1 MTSEPNRGEHPSEPV
16 TLREPVGS
24 IKDLLKQCKGAFWY
38 VFLITV
44 VTKVL
49 ALTPLLFMMNMYDR
63 VLASRSGITLV
74 SILVVVLGILMF
86 WTILEWLQM
95 EMMRRVALRMDW
107 ELAPDAFDASFRK
120 YLGRKKVQVNEVLR
134 DLSAIRDF
142 LTSQSLI
149 AILSAP
155 FAVIFIVIGGLFH
168 PYLAIF
174 SLVATALM
182 LATAIVNKQITTPIL
197 KLEQETRSE
206 AEKSA
211 NQLLRH
217 SEAVYALGMQRT
229 VRKRWYGK
237 HKQFLQYQVNGRDAA
252 IFVENF
258 AEFLARAIP
267 IMQMALAAFLAIE
280 GHITGGMMIAAT
292 LLIGMSMGP
301 LQALISAWPRFVAA
315 NGAYGRLDELLQEEE
330 LYRSQMSL
338 PAPEGRLDVREMFA
352 VPPGSMQPVLS
363 NINFALQPGQVMA
376 IVGPSGAGK
385 TSLVRLLIGVWAPAR
400 GHVRLDGVDVAQWNH
415 DELGPFMGY
424 VPQEVGFFEGTVA
437 ENIARL
443 GDIDSEK
450 VVEACKLVDVH
461 DAILAL
467 PKGYDTE
474 IGDTGHALSG
484 GMKQRLAIARAF
496 YRKPKFLV
504 LDEPNANLD
513 DPSEQ
518 SLMKAIRTLKSEGCT
533 IVFVS
538 HRPKL
543 LSVADTMLV
552 IREGRQIG
560 YGDTREM
567 LSGATQRV
575 ANNPNPA
582 LGAA

>member
-1 MTSEPNRGEHPSEPV
+1 MTIEANSTESAASPV
-16 TLREPVGS
+16 TPIGAAGS
-24 IKDLLKQCKGAFWY
+24 IKDLIKRCRGAFWY
-38 VFLITV
+38 VFGLTV
-44 VTKVL
+44 VTKIL
-49 ALTPLLFMMNMYDR
+49 ALTPILFMMNMYDR

-74 SILVVVLGILMF
+74 SILLIVLGVLIF
-86 WTILEWLQM
+86 WTMLEWLQM

-120 YLGRKKVQVNEVLR
+120 YLGRKKVHVSEVLR
-134 DLSAIRDF
+134 DLTSVREF
-142 LTSQSLI
+142 LTSPSLI
-149 AILSAP
+149 AVMSAP
-155 FAVIFIVIGGLFH
+155 FAIIFIAIGGLFH

-174 SLVATALM
+174 SIVATALM
-182 LATAIVNKQITTPIL
+182 IITAVINKQISTPIL
-197 KLEQETRSE
+197 KLEQETRAE
-206 AEKSA
+206 AEKA
-211 NQLLRH
+211 ATQLLRH

-229 VRKRWYGK
+229 VRKRWYNK
-237 HKQFLQYQVNGRDAA
+237 HKQFLQYQVSGRDAS

-267 IMQMALAAFLAIE
+267 LLQMALAAFLAIQ
-280 GHITGGMMIAAT
+280 GLITPGMMIAAT
-292 LLIGMSMGP
+292 LLIAMAMTP
-301 LQALISAWPRFVAA
+301 LQQLISAWPRFVAV
-315 NGAYGRLDELLQEEE
+315 NGAYERLEELLKEEN

-338 PAPEGRLDVREMFA
+338 PAPEGHLDVRELFA
-352 VPPGSMQPVLS
+352 LPPGSITPVLS

-385 TSLVRLLIGVWAPAR
+385 SSLVRLLIGVWNPAR
-400 GHVRLDGVDVAQWNH
+400 GHVRLDGVDVYQWNH
-415 DELGPFMGY
+415 DELGPSIGY
-424 VPQEVGFFEGTVA
+424 VPQEVGLFEGTVA

-443 GDIDSEK
+443 GEVDSEK
-450 VVEACKLVDVH
+450 VVQACKLIDVH
-461 DAILAL
+461 NTILAL

-474 IGDTGHALSG
+474 IGDSGHALSG

-496 YRKPKFLV
+496 YGKPRFLV

-518 SLMKAIRTLKSEGCT
+518 ALMRAIQSMKADGCT
-533 IVFVS
+533 IIFVS

-552 IREGRQIG
+552 IRDGRQIG

-575 ANNPNPA
+575 SAAANPA
-582 LGAA
+582 LGAV